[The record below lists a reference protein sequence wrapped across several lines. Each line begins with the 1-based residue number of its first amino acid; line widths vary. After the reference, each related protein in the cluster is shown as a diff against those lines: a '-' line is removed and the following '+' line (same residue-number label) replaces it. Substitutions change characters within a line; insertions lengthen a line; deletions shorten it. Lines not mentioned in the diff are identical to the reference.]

1 MSDHRTTRDDLA
13 DGKYMALT
21 TFRRTGEP
29 VTSPVWVV
37 PVEDGRVGFWTAMG
51 SGKTKR
57 LAHTP
62 RVVVQHSDARGRVTA
77 GSIPLEGSLTPR
89 RPC

>member
-1 MSDHRTTRDDLA
+1 MS
-13 DGKYMALT
+13 
-21 TFRRTGEP
+21 
-29 VTSPVWVV
+29 SPVWVV
-37 PVEDGRVGFWTAMG
+37 PLEDGRVGFWTAMG